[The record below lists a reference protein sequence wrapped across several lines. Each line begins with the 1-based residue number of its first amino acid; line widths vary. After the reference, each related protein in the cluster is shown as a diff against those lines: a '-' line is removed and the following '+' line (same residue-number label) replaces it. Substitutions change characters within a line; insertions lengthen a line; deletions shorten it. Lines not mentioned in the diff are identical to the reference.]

1 MIATSSYM
9 TRIIGSGCGGTG
21 ADLRTAVAAFN
32 DGRKVWRGEKIWDVS
47 LDWDGRMV

>member
-1 MIATSSYM
+1 MRAISSYT
-9 TRIIGSGCGGTG
+9 TRIIGSGFGGTG
-21 ADLRTAVAAFN
+21 GDLRIAVAAFN